1 MRYGVVRSSP
11 ELPPPSVQRR
21 LIETAGCDI
30 ILQEGDPQASSHRR
44 LLTLLLSLNRGDE
57 LIVHGLES
65 LDATTGELACLL
77 RRFFEA
83 GVTLKIVGG
92 SQSEILS
99 PSGPIP
105 RALALLADH
114 ETRRPAKVAG
124 HRRSWAAD
132 APLTQHQLKFARDMH
147 RRGHSMRAIGLLFR
161 LAPNEV
167 ARLLRA
173 SRTEASELEP
183 DISEPPLRS
192 SPTG

>member
-30 ILQEGDPQASSHRR
+30 VLAEGEPQASSHRS
-44 LLTLLLSLNRGDE
+44 LLTLLHGLNRGDE
-57 LIVHGLES
+57 VLVHGLES
-65 LDATTGELACLL
+65 LDATTGELAHLI

-92 SQSEILS
+92 SQVEVLA
-99 PSGPIP
+99 PNGAIP

-114 ETRRPAKVAG
+114 ETRRPAPATS
-124 HRRSWAAD
+124 RRRTRATD
-132 APLTQHQLKFARDMH
+132 APLTQHQLKFAREMH
-147 RRGHSMRAIGLLFR
+147 RRGYSMRAIGLLFR

-167 ARLLRA
+167 AKLLRTTRSEDA
-173 SRTEASELEP
+173 SDGGTEASK
-183 DISEPPLRS
+183 PLA
-192 SPTG
+192 